1 MFNQPTAWC
10 FVNHG
15 NSLVQA
21 IRRLTSPAQVQKAE
35 NIPLEM
41 GGDTCYTA
49 TFSQG
54 DIWIG
59 LNAEGTLLQIIS
71 QPRGDGTRVWTT
83 EIWGFERVLS
93 EAILFLER

>member
-1 MFNQPTAWC
+1 MFNHTTAWC
-10 FVNHG
+10 FANHG

-21 IRRLTSPAQVQKAE
+21 IGRIISPAQIQKAE
-35 NIPLEM
+35 HIPLEM

-49 TFSQG
+49 ALSKG

-59 LNAEGTLLQIIS
+59 LNAEETLIQVASHPL
-71 QPRGDGTRVWTT
+71 GDGTMVWTT
-83 EIWGFERVLS
+83 DILGLERVLS